1 MSEKLCL
8 KWNDFQE
15 NVNKAFGRLRNET
28 EFVDVTLACED
39 GQQVEAH
46 KVILTA
52 SSPFFDNLLK
62 KNRHPHPLI
71 YMKGVKFEDLLSIV
85 DFLYCGEAN
94 VYQEN
99 LDSFLRIAEDLKLK
113 GLTGQ
118 QDVNEKMMKPN
129 QREIGPH
136 ATFKNEELIS
146 NTGKSHFVLEQDTF
160 TSELSQ
166 ERTLSVQKFV
176 PSDVIVQELDA
187 KVKSLMDKSQNI
199 SSSGSRASTC
209 KVCGKEGQMV
219 AIRDHIEI
227 KHLEG
232 VSLPCDVCGKICTSR
247 NMLRRHKYQC
257 KSEI

>member
-129 QREIGPH
+129 QREVGPH

-209 KVCGKEGQMV
+209 KVCGKEGQLV
-219 AIRDHIEI
+219 AIKDHIEI

-232 VSLPCDVCGKICTSR
+232 VSLHCDVCGKVCTSR
-247 NMLRRHKYQC
+247 NMLRRHKNQC

>member
-1 MSEKLCL
+1 M
-8 KWNDFQE
+8 
-15 NVNKAFGRLRNET
+15 
-28 EFVDVTLACED
+28 
-39 GQQVEAH
+39 
-46 KVILTA
+46 ILTA

-71 YMKGVKFEDLLSIV
+71 FMKGVKFEDLLAIV

-99 LDSFLRIAEDLKLK
+99 LDSFLCIAEDLKLK

-118 QDVNEKMMKPN
+118 QDVNEDMMKPN
-129 QREIGPH
+129 QREIGH
-136 ATFKNEELIS
+136 DAAFESEKLIS
-146 NTGKSHFVLEQDTF
+146 NTGKSKFVLEKDKF

-166 ERTLSVQKFV
+166 ERTLSVQNFV
-176 PSDVIVQELDA
+176 PSDVQELDA
-187 KVKSLMDKSQNI
+187 KVKSLMEKSQNI
-199 SSSGSRASTC
+199 SSNGSRASTC
-209 KVCGKEGQMV
+209 KVCGKEGQLV

-257 KSEI
+257 KNEI

>member
-15 NVNKAFGRLRNET
+15 NVNTAFGRLREGT

-46 KVILTA
+46 KVILAA
-52 SSPFFDNLLK
+52 SSPFFEKLLK

-71 YMKGVKFEDLLSIV
+71 FMKGVKFEDLLAIV

-99 LDSFLRIAEDLKLK
+99 LDSFLCIAEDLKLK

-118 QDVNEKMMKPN
+118 QDVNEDMMKPN
-129 QREIGPH
+129 QREIGH
-136 ATFKNEELIS
+136 DAAFESEKLIS
-146 NTGKSHFVLEQDTF
+146 NTGKSKLVLEKDKF

-166 ERTLSVQKFV
+166 ERTLSVQNFV
-176 PSDVIVQELDA
+176 PSDVQELDA
-187 KVKSLMDKSQNI
+187 KVKSLMEKSQNI
-199 SSSGSRASTC
+199 SSNGSRASTC
-209 KVCGKEGQMV
+209 KVCGKEGQLV

-257 KSEI
+257 KNEI

>member
-1 MSEKLCL
+1 M
-8 KWNDFQE
+8 
-15 NVNKAFGRLRNET
+15 
-28 EFVDVTLACED
+28 
-39 GQQVEAH
+39 
-46 KVILTA
+46 ILTA
-52 SSPFFDNLLK
+52 SRPFFDNLLK

-71 YMKGVKFEDLLSIV
+71 YMKGVKFEDLLAFV

-99 LDSFLRIAEDLKLK
+99 LDSFLCIAEDLKLK

-129 QREIGPH
+129 QREVGPH

-187 KVKSLMDKSQNI
+187 KVKSLMEESQNI
-199 SSSGSRASTC
+199 SSNGSRASTC